1 MVKICIADAHYRGVL
16 STEAKSCALATI
28 ARRDKIRPYVKKSC
42 SCVVFVEVEMPETYE
57 VTMGSAGV
65 RP

>member
-16 STEAKSCALATI
+16 STEAKRSALATI